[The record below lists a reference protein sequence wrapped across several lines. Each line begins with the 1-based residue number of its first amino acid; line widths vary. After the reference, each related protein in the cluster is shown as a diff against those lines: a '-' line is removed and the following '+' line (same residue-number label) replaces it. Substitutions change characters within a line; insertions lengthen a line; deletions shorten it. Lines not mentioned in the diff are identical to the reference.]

1 MSISE
6 TLLVVSINASDPNVL
21 IGAVTLVSLDTVILT
36 VKKFDILISY
46 ALNSINQKGVARGKF
61 RMLRPG
67 RPLKS
72 VVIRRNLT
80 QTFKA
85 CQGNPRSPLQI
96 FRETFKQE
104 WKKSQELQDNIK
116 ALQDASGK
124 IGESEAYKKARE
136 AYLSAQKGSTI
147 VGKTLKKTGD
157 SVEKI
162 AAKAWESEIGKSTRQ
177 AVNKTAAKLDESFEP
192 VRHTRVY
199 KDVSEVMD
207 SSNSSRYGGFISK
220 EQRRL
225 KLEQDIAS
233 GKRPKAVKSNEEAG
247 TALVA
252 TEIEAKESFG
262 KKVDDFK
269 EKTVVGRKLQDV
281 KQKLWDESEN
291 PLIVLM
297 RTIGNKVGGLFAETE
312 SARVM
317 GQFKMMDGNFNSESF
332 LSHLREYIIPEV
344 LEAYVKGEEQV
355 LKQWFSEAPYNVY
368 AAQQKVFREQG
379 LFADGRILDIRGV
392 DIVSAKLLP
401 PQDLPVLVVGC
412 RAQEIHLYRDVKTG
426 EVAAGTQSNILMS
439 SYAMVFTRDPEN
451 IDDKETEGWKILE
464 FVRGGSRQ
472 FT

>member
-1 MSISE
+1 
-6 TLLVVSINASDPNVL
+6 
-21 IGAVTLVSLDTVILT
+21 
-36 VKKFDILISY
+36 
-46 ALNSINQKGVARGKF
+46 
-61 RMLRPG
+61 MLRAG
-67 RPLKS
+67 KPLPS
-72 VVIRRNLT
+72 VVIRRHLS
-80 QTFKA
+80 QTLRA
-85 CQGNPRSPLQI
+85 SQGNPRSPLQI

-124 IGESEAYKKARE
+124 LGESEAYKKARE
-136 AYLSAQKGSTI
+136 AYLGAQKGSTI
-147 VGKTLKKTGD
+147 VGKAFKKTGD
-157 SVEKI
+157 TVEKV
-162 AAKAWESEIGKSTRQ
+162 ASKAWDSEIGKSTRS

-192 VRHTRVY
+192 VRKTQVY

-207 SSNSSRYGGFISK
+207 SGNSSRYGGFISK

-233 GKRPKAVKSNEEAG
+233 GKRPKAVRSNDEAG

-262 KKVDDFK
+262 KKVEDFK
-269 EKTVVGRKLQDV
+269 EKTVVGRKMQEA
-281 KQKLWDESEN
+281 KNKLWDDSEN
-291 PLIVLM
+291 PLIVLL
-297 RTIGNKVGGLFAETE
+297 RTISGKVAGLFAETE

-317 GQFKMMDGNFNSESF
+317 GQFKLMDANFNSETF
-332 LSHLREYIIPEV
+332 MSHLREYVIPEV
-344 LEAYVKGEEQV
+344 LEAYVKGDEKV
-355 LKQWFSEAPYNVY
+355 LKQWFSEAPFNVY

-379 LFADGRILDIRGV
+379 LFADGRILDVRGV
-392 DIVSAKLLP
+392 DIVSAKLLA

-412 RAQEIHLYRDVKTG
+412 RAQEIHLYRKAKTG

-451 IDDKETEGWKILE
+451 IEDKETEGWKILE